1 MHCNI
6 NSPVAGGTL
15 SSAKLLSRCSV
26 HHKRAGRAHGHGERT
41 RCQAASAGRQSWKT
55 RSARL
60 AFQLTVHSPSL
71 LGTIDQSACMDAA
84 HLSVGLIVQKPSKG
98 PQQTLYCTKLPAK
111 QKACLKKCASMAEPL
126 GVVLA
131 RLVDIFVTQLMTK
144 TAWH

>member
-1 MHCNI
+1 MYTI
-6 NSPVAGGTL
+6 NEQA
-15 SSAKLLSRCSV
+15 V
-26 HHKRAGRAHGHGERT
+26 HTATVRELVVKQHQQVGKVET
-41 RCQAASAGRQSWKT
+41 C
-55 RSARL
+55 SARL

-98 PQQTLYCTKLPAK
+98 PQQTLYCTRLPAK

-131 RLVDIFVTQLMTK
+131 RLGDIFVTQLMTK